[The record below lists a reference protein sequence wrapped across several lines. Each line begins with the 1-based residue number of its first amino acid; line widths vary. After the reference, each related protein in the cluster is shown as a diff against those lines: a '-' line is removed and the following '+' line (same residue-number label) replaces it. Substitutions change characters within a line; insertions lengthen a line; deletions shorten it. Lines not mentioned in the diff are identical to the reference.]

1 MHICPFCQSPVQS
14 PPQEYGLTVKQK
26 IVYDYIVA
34 AGPEGVAVDR
44 VMLDLYPDKSNTS
57 LRTAVHYINKAM
69 KPLRI
74 VRKNHRYSVQLMERT
89 E

>member
-1 MHICPFCQSPVQS
+1 MTHLCPFCQSPVKA
-14 PPQEYGLTVKQK
+14 PPIEFKLTERQRA
-26 IVYDYIVA
+26 VYDYIVA

-44 VMLDLYPDKSNTS
+44 VMLDLYPDRSETT
-57 LRTAVHYINKAM
+57 LRTAMHYINKAM

-74 VRKNHRYSVQLMERT
+74 IRRNGRFMVQLLE

>member
-1 MHICPFCQSPVQS
+1 MHLCPFCHGPVKS
-14 PPQEYGLTVKQK
+14 PPREYELTPKQK
-26 IVYDYIVA
+26 SVYDFIVS

-44 VMLDLYPDKSNTS
+44 VMFELYPAKSNTT

-74 VRKNHRYSVQLMERT
+74 VRKNHRYNVQLLE

>member
-1 MHICPFCQSPVQS
+1 MHLCPFCQSPVQS
-14 PPQEYGLTVKQK
+14 PPKELELTKKQRSVYEY
-26 IVYDYIVA
+26 IIA

-44 VMLDLYPDKSNTS
+44 VMLDLYPDKSGTT

-74 VRKNHRYSVQLMERT
+74 VRRNHRYTVQLLE

>member
-1 MHICPFCQSPVQS
+1 MTHLCPFCQSPVKA
-14 PPQEYGLTVKQK
+14 PPVEFQMTAKQK
-26 IVYDYIVA
+26 VVYDYIVA

-44 VMLDLYPDKSNTS
+44 VMLDLYPDRSETT
-57 LRTAVHYINKAM
+57 LRTAMHYINKAM

-74 VRKNHRYSVQLMERT
+74 IRRNGRFMVQLLE

>member
-1 MHICPFCQSPVQS
+1 MHICPFCHSQVKS
-14 PPQEYGLTVKQK
+14 PPQEYELTTKQK
-26 IVYDYIVA
+26 AVYDFIVA
-34 AGPEGVAVDR
+34 AGPEGIWVSE
-44 VMLDLYPDKSNTS
+44 VMEALYPNKSNTS

-74 VRKNHRYSVQLMERT
+74 IRKNHRYTVQLLE